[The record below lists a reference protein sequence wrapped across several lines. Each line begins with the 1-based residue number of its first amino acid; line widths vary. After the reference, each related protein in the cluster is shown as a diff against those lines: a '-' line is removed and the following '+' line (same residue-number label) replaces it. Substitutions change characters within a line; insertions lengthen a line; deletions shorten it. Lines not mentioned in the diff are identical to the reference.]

1 MAWILENSPL
11 SIRKGDA
18 KFFQAQARAH
28 HVYKRLDLKGTHHEK
43 DKFHGYCG
51 LTVR

>member
-18 KFFQAQARAH
+18 KFLQVQTRGPIMFTN
-28 HVYKRLDLKGTHHEK
+28 VWI
-43 DKFHGYCG
+43 
-51 LTVR
+51 